1 MLRPFFLLLSTALFL
16 CFTACNTFQKTEGG
30 LEYKIIKDKDGANA
44 QIGDVILL
52 EMKYANAKD
61 TFDTH
66 KHGSPLNA
74 LIDSA
79 LVKPGTVE
87 EGLLLLSSG
96 DSAVFKVENK
106 VLYEVSFKEPLPKE
120 LKANDKTTF
129 YIKVDTI
136 YKRRKIIQEQIDI
149 VNKYKEKVLD
159 SVEVQ
164 KKILE
169 EEPEITQYLK
179 SKGLNFSKT
188 QNGVYV
194 AIQDTG
200 SGKIIKTGNTVV
212 LDYAGKLLNDS
223 TFQDTRE
230 LNKPFTY
237 VSGAGQA
244 VLGWDEGLEGL
255 SSGTK
260 VVIVIPSPLAYG
272 SQGIPG
278 LVPPHRPVAFEVDI
292 QQVKNQ

>member
-1 MLRPFFLLLSTALFL
+1 MLKAFFLLLITSIIF
-16 CFTACNTFQKTEGG
+16 CFSACNTFQKTEGG
-30 LEYKIIKDKDGANA
+30 LEYKIIKDKDGTNA

-96 DSAVFKVENK
+96 DSAIFKVENK

-136 YKRRKIIQEQIDI
+136 YNRKKIIQEQIDI

-159 SVEVQ
+159 SAEVQ

-169 EEPEITQYLK
+169 EGPKIKEYLK
-179 SKGLNFSKT
+179 SKGLDFSKT
-188 QNGVYV
+188 RNGVYV
-194 AIQDTG
+194 AVIFSGTGKTIQ
-200 SGKIIKTGNTVV
+200 TGNTVV
-212 LDYAGKLLNDS
+212 LDYTGKLLNDS
-223 TFQDTRE
+223 TFQDTKE

-255 SSGTK
+255 HAGTK
-260 VVIVIPSPLAYG
+260 AVIVIPSPLAYG

-278 LVPPHRPVAFEVDI
+278 LVPPHFPVVFEVDI